1 MADVVLWGFRGLR
14 KEPGRNVSEDNTL
27 TVVIPAYNE
36 EVCLPSVVA
45 EWHAVVERIGGT
57 SRLMVLNDGSRDG
70 SLGVLRE
77 LSTRMPRL
85 DVVDMPNSG
94 HGPTCLAGY
103 KRAIAGGAGW
113 VFQTDS
119 DGQTDPGEFWPL
131 WGQRSEAPFHFGC
144 RGRRGDGAGRW
155 VIARVLRLTILA
167 IFGVVVRDANVPFRL
182 MHAETLRPFLR
193 QIPDDFFL
201 ANALLT
207 VLLVQ
212 AKEPVRWY
220 PITFRSRQGGVA
232 SVNYPRFVTV
242 GCRVI
247 RDFWAFRH
255 ANP

>member
-1 MADVVLWGFRGLR
+1 MMPEGDA
-14 KEPGRNVSEDNTL
+14 L
-27 TVVIPAYNE
+27 TIVIPAYNE
-36 EVCLPSVVA
+36 EACLPSVVEA
-45 EWHAVVERIGGT
+45 WHAVVDQIGGA

-70 SLGVLRE
+70 TLAVLRE
-77 LSTRMPRL
+77 LATRMPRL
-85 DVVDMPNSG
+85 DVVDKANSG

-103 KRAIAGGAGW
+103 KRAIAGGSGW

-119 DGQTDPGEFWPL
+119 DGQTSAREFRPL
-131 WGQRSEAPFHFGC
+131 WERRSEAPFHFGC

-155 VIARVLRLTILA
+155 LIARVLRLTILA

-182 MHAETLRPFLR
+182 MRATSLGPYLK

-232 SVNYPRFVTV
+232 SVNYRRFVKV

-247 RDFWAFRH
+247 RDFRAFRH